1 MHHQSKIPNK
11 FNIWIAKDSSAG
23 LLLAIATATALLW
36 ANSAWHESYTVFSE
50 LKFGISILNLELPIH
65 SWITDGL
72 LTFFFFLVGMEVKKE
87 FVSGEL
93 RTPKKAMVPILAAF
107 GGVIVP
113 AIIYLTITSFSAD
126 SMDIHGWAIP
136 TATDVAF
143 ALAVLAIFGKGLPKA
158 LRSFLLTLAVMDD
171 LIIILVIAI
180 FYSQEIQVIPLFL
193 GLVSILIF
201 AVLVKFEKIHG
212 LALLPIG
219 IISWWFFHESGVHP
233 TVAGALLGFCVPIL
247 RGNRL
252 QKFSTNLT
260 PVTYAIIL
268 PLFAFFSAG
277 ISFVGEGASWQDFLK
292 PVFFA
297 VIFGMILGKLLGV
310 LGTTLLVTKL
320 TSLRLPDSIGLR
332 DLLPIGFLAGI
343 GFTVSILVTELSFSG
358 SDQYNSAKTAIIL
371 ASTLSATLGAVTLRW
386 NARLPRSKDM
396 NEDGIEDSNNSL
408 IDG

>member
-1 MHHQSKIPNK
+1 MHKKSEIRHK

-23 LLLAIATATALLW
+23 LLLALGTIIALVW
-36 ANSAWHESYTVFSE
+36 ANSAWFESYEQLSDH
-50 LKFGISILNLELPIH
+50 KIGAPQIGLELSVH

-87 FVSGEL
+87 FVLGEL
-93 RTPKKAMVPILAAF
+93 RTPRKALVPILAAI

-126 SMDIHGWAIP
+126 STDLHGWAIP
-136 TATDVAF
+136 TATDIAF

-171 LIIILVIAI
+171 LIIILVIAT
-180 FYSQEIQVIPLFL
+180 FYSGQIQIIPLAL
-193 GLVSILIF
+193 GLVSIGLF

-219 IISWWFFHESGVHP
+219 IVCWWFFYESGVHP

-247 RGNRL
+247 RSSRI
-252 QKFSTNLT
+252 QKFSANLT
-260 PVTYAIIL
+260 PVTYALIL

-277 ISFVGEGASWQDFLK
+277 IRFTGEGASWQDFAK

-297 VIFGMILGKLLGV
+297 VIFGMIMGKLIGV

-320 TSLRLPDSIGLR
+320 TNMRLPDAIGLR

-358 SDQYNSAKTAIIL
+358 SEQYNSAKTAIIC
-371 ASTLSATLGAVTLRW
+371 ASTLSALLGAATLRW
-386 NARLPRSKDM
+386 NARIPRSKDM
-396 NEDGIEDSNNSL
+396 NDDGIEDSNTYL
-408 IDG
+408 IDC